1 MNNSAIL
8 DNAKKELP
16 HIKNLFDKYSKK
28 IESDRRLPDD
38 LVTAVSKTGI
48 FDSMIPLS
56 GGGRE
61 WKLPVTLRV
70 IEELSK
76 IDGSIGWMSG
86 VGGAVSG
93 VTTGW
98 LPSNVIRALFG
109 KAPLRLVSAS
119 TRPSGIATSVPGGI
133 SLSGKWQFASSVSNA
148 RLVLGGFHLEDEI
161 PKVGLIAIFKPNE
174 LEILDTWSVLGMH
187 GTGSHDF
194 VISNL
199 FVPQEHTLDYV
210 DGTPKHDGP
219 LYRMQPRFTLI
230 TTIAPLALGMARTAT
245 EYFKDFMSK
254 KQDSQTGT
262 PMLDRSTLQERFAKA
277 EIALRSARAFF
288 YDTIDNLWDIIE
300 RGDQPTDKEITV
312 GRLAVTN
319 AVTSGTKVIDI
330 LYHSAGSSSFYKN
343 NLLERYF
350 RDIHVVAQHGFAT
363 DENLYHLGAN
373 LLEDDSS
380 DVSKTRPF

>member
-109 KAPLRLVSAS
+109 KDPLRLVSAS

-148 RLVLGGFHLEDEI
+148 RLVLGGFHLEDEM
-161 PKVGLIAIFKPNE
+161 
-174 LEILDTWSVLGMH
+174 D
-187 GTGSHDF
+187 
-194 VISNL
+194 
-199 FVPQEHTLDYV
+199 
-210 DGTPKHDGP
+210 
-219 LYRMQPRFTLI
+219 
-230 TTIAPLALGMARTAT
+230 
-245 EYFKDFMSK
+245 
-254 KQDSQTGT
+254 
-262 PMLDRSTLQERFAKA
+262 
-277 EIALRSARAFF
+277 
-288 YDTIDNLWDIIE
+288 
-300 RGDQPTDKEITV
+300 
-312 GRLAVTN
+312 
-319 AVTSGTKVIDI
+319 
-330 LYHSAGSSSFYKN
+330 
-343 NLLERYF
+343 
-350 RDIHVVAQHGFAT
+350 
-363 DENLYHLGAN
+363 
-373 LLEDDSS
+373 
-380 DVSKTRPF
+380 

>member
-98 LPSNVIRALFG
+98 LPSNVIRDLFC
-109 KAPLRLVSAS
+109 
-119 TRPSGIATSVPGGI
+119 
-133 SLSGKWQFASSVSNA
+133 
-148 RLVLGGFHLEDEI
+148 
-161 PKVGLIAIFKPNE
+161 
-174 LEILDTWSVLGMH
+174 
-187 GTGSHDF
+187 
-194 VISNL
+194 
-199 FVPQEHTLDYV
+199 
-210 DGTPKHDGP
+210 
-219 LYRMQPRFTLI
+219 
-230 TTIAPLALGMARTAT
+230 
-245 EYFKDFMSK
+245 
-254 KQDSQTGT
+254 
-262 PMLDRSTLQERFAKA
+262 
-277 EIALRSARAFF
+277 
-288 YDTIDNLWDIIE
+288 
-300 RGDQPTDKEITV
+300 
-312 GRLAVTN
+312 
-319 AVTSGTKVIDI
+319 
-330 LYHSAGSSSFYKN
+330 
-343 NLLERYF
+343 
-350 RDIHVVAQHGFAT
+350 
-363 DENLYHLGAN
+363 
-373 LLEDDSS
+373 
-380 DVSKTRPF
+380 